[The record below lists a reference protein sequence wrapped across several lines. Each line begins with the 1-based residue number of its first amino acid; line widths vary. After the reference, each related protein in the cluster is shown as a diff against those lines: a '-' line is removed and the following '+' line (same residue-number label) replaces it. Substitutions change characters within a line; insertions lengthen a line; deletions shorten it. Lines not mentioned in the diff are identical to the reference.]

1 MIRTTTKL
9 DKLRSMSLNEIVGR
23 TQQEVFKLAD
33 RILISQRKEMS
44 DARLFR
50 EFKSAFRYGSGE
62 GKTNILQRRWQDGI
76 GIFLFQLADRHRLL
90 EISSQRFPD
99 ECQAIISSARK
110 VIEGK
115 FDLLG
120 YTDLE
125 FGNPVDWHLDPTTGE
140 HAPLVHWSEIDPVA
154 PIGNGDLKVIW
165 EINRCAHLVTL
176 GQAYRLTHDDRYAA
190 GVALQ
195 LSSWIDANPAGIG
208 VGWAAS
214 LDVAFR
220 AIQWLWALNLCS
232 YSPAMTK
239 FVKMRMLKS
248 LIEHGCH
255 IEKYLSYYF
264 SPNTH
269 LTGEALGLLYLGV
282 ALPELRRAKRW
293 RELGLRI
300 LLEQLPRHVRED
312 GVYFEQSS
320 YYHRYTAEFYLHL
333 WTLIRANKIILD
345 QEEERLL
352 SEKLVAL
359 LEFLMW
365 IKRPDDTWPLFGDDD
380 GGRLIKFAPRA
391 ANDFR
396 DTLAIGAA
404 IFKRGD
410 WKRMAGNAPFELLWL
425 LGAEGLGAYDN
436 LAEEKPQKV
445 SRPFAMSGYFVM
457 RDGWERDSS
466 YALIDCGPHRDGTS
480 CGHAHSD
487 ALALELAFG
496 GTTWLVDPATYV
508 YGADA
513 ETRDLF
519 RSTRAH
525 NTVMVDGRDQSV
537 TAAPFAWASTAS
549 CAPREFTELGD
560 CVVFEGSHDG
570 YHSLADPV
578 THIRSVLFIPQK
590 TSLILIDKFQAI
602 LHHTY
607 TLRFHFAPGCNAELV
622 DHHIEARSPDGST
635 LIINV
640 FAKAEGLT
648 NTSSGFEAGWVSTCY
663 GQRDSAPVAVF
674 GIEADGPVEIT
685 TVILAQAD
693 NGND

>member
-1 MIRTTTKL
+1 
-9 DKLRSMSLNEIVGR
+9 MSLDEIVGR

-44 DARLFR
+44 DGRLFR
-50 EFKSAFRYGSGE
+50 EFKPAFRYGG
-62 GKTNILQRRWQDGI
+62 GGGTTNFLQRRWQDGI
-76 GIFLFQLADRHRLL
+76 GIFLFQLSDRHRLL
-90 EISSQRFPD
+90 EITSDRFAD
-99 ECQAIISSARK
+99 ERLAIISAAQK
-110 VIEGK
+110 VIAGK

-125 FGNPVDWHLDPTTGE
+125 FGNPVDWHLDPTTWE
-140 HAPLVHWSEIDPVA
+140 RAPLVHWSEINPVG
-154 PIGNGDLKVIW
+154 PIGKGDLKVIW
-165 EINRCAHLVTL
+165 EINRCQHLVTL

-195 LSSWIDANPAGIG
+195 LSSWIDANPAGMGI
-208 VGWAAS
+208 GWAAS

-220 AIQWLWALNLCS
+220 AIQWLWALNLCAD
-232 YSPAMTK
+232 SPAMTK
-239 FVKMRMLKS
+239 FARTRMLKS
-248 LIEHGCH
+248 LIEHGYH

-282 ALPELRRAKRW
+282 ALPELRRARRW
-293 RELGLRI
+293 RQLGLRI
-300 LLEQLPRHVRED
+300 LLEQLPRHVRSD

-320 YYHRYTAEFYLHL
+320 YYHRYTADFYLHL
-333 WTLIRANKIILD
+333 WTLIRANKILLE
-345 QEEERLL
+345 QEEKQML
-352 SEKLVAL
+352 SEKLEAL

-380 GGRLIKFAPRA
+380 GGRLINFAPRA

-410 WKRMAGNAPFELLWL
+410 WKRMAGKAPFEMLWL
-425 LGAEGLGAYDN
+425 LGPEGLDAYDN
-436 LAEEKPQKV
+436 LEEKTPQEV
-445 SRPFAMSGYFVM
+445 ARAFAISGYFVM
-457 RDGWERDSS
+457 RDGWEHDSS
-466 YALIDCGPHRDGTS
+466 YALIDCGPHGDGTS

-487 ALALELAFG
+487 ALAFELAIR

-513 ETRDLF
+513 VARDHF
-519 RSTRAH
+519 RSTQAH
-525 NTVMVDGRDQSV
+525 NTVMVDGRDQSL
-537 TAAPFAWASTAS
+537 TSTPFAWRSVACS
-549 CAPREFTELGD
+549 APREFTERED
-560 CVVFEGSHDG
+560 CIVFEGSHDG
-570 YHSLADPV
+570 YHRLADPV
-578 THIRSVLFIPQK
+578 THTRSALFLPKQAA
-590 TSLILIDKFQAI
+590 LILSDKFQAI

-607 TLRFHFAPGCNAELV
+607 TLRFHFAPGCKAELV
-622 DHHIEARSPDGST
+622 NHHIEARSPDGST

-663 GQRDSAPVAVF
+663 GQRYTAPVAVF
-674 GIEADGPVEIT
+674 GVEADGPVEVT
-685 TVILAQAD
+685 TVIFAVD
-693 NGND
+693 NNSND